1 MALQAIRDR
10 QQLVEED
17 STYSPF
23 HIFVEAGTTNG
34 TSLIKFKKGA
44 FASEKKVR
52 PVFLKYKST
61 IISPAF
67 DIIELIPLL
76 AFQLSWCCL
85 TCDVCVMPDFE
96 PNEYLF
102 QTHADKG
109 ASRWE
114 IYAWAVR
121 DAMMR
126 AGDFKYYHTDQTL
139 ATKFK
144 Y

>member
-1 MALQAIRDR
+1 
-10 QQLVEED
+10 LVEED

-61 IISPAF
+61 TVSPAF
-67 DIIELIPLL
+67 DILELIPLL

-102 QTHADKG
+102 
-109 ASRWE
+109 
-114 IYAWAVR
+114 
-121 DAMMR
+121 
-126 AGDFKYYHTDQTL
+126 
-139 ATKFK
+139 
-144 Y
+144 